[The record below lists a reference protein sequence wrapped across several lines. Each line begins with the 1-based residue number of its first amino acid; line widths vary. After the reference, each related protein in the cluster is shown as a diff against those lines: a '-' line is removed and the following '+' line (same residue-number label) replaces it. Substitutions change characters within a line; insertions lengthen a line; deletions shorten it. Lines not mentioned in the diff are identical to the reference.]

1 MVFAASASGLHT
13 DVASYR
19 DTGGLIAM
27 GELQEFLARVQ
38 RRIAEAK
45 IPTDSLYCVIER
57 SPDGEPLT
65 TSISGRATG
74 ALRWFVHGIELDQE
88 AFNKQYQEWERYIR
102 CCWVKG
108 QMLGAIQRLAIV
120 YDEFTR
126 FLNDHTLRPVSHS
139 VFERAIRQ
147 LGLDR
152 GWPLTEARPAGQHD
166 LMTIQVMHSQAFK

>member
-1 MVFAASASGLHT
+1 
-13 DVASYR
+13 
-19 DTGGLIAM
+19 M

-38 RRIAEAK
+38 RRIAETK

-74 ALRWFVHGIELDQE
+74 ALRWFVHGIEPDQE
-88 AFNKQYQEWERYIR
+88 AFIKQYQEWERYIR
-102 CCWVKG
+102 RCWAKG
-108 QMLGAIQRLAIV
+108 QKLDAIHGLAIV

-126 FLNDHTLRPVSHS
+126 FLDDHTLQPVSDS
-139 VFERAIRQ
+139 VFEKAIRQ

-152 GWPLTEARPAGQHD
+152 GWPLTEEQERELARARERELLASQRSHRPAGQPD
-166 LMTIQVMHSQAFK
+166 LMTIQAMYAMPTYWPVVN

>member
-1 MVFAASASGLHT
+1 
-13 DVASYR
+13 
-19 DTGGLIAM
+19 M

-45 IPTDSLYCVIER
+45 IPTDSLYRVIER

-74 ALRWFVHGIELDQE
+74 ALRWFVHGIEPDQE

-102 CCWVKG
+102 RCWTKG
-108 QMLGAIQRLAIV
+108 QKLDAIQRLAIV

-126 FLNDHTLRPVSHS
+126 FLDDHTQRPVSDA
-139 VFERAIRQ
+139 VFEKAIRQ

-152 GWPLTEARPAGQHD
+152 GWPPTEEQERELLASRRSRRPAGQPD
-166 LMTIQVMHSQAFK
+166 IITIQVMYAMPTYWPVVN